1 MTEEDFLQESGSI
14 QPTLI
19 GVARR
24 YLHNKEDAEDI
35 VQDVLVKLWGMREDL
50 HRPMV
55 ALASVLT
62 RNLCIDHIRRHPVL
76 MELNAVKGENTAPV
90 NSQGEMIERMMKAME
105 HLPPKQQ
112 LILRLRHMNGMSF
125 AEISELT
132 GDSEANVRQILCRA
146 RQGVRTLY
154 IRNKNMSNK

>member
-1 MTEEDFLQESGSI
+1 MTAEEFKQEAESI
-14 QPTLI
+14 QGKLTMI
-19 GVARR
+19 AQR

-35 VQDVLVKLWGMREDL
+35 VQDVLVKLWGMCDEL

-62 RNLCIDHIRRHPVL
+62 RNLCIDHIRRHPTLV
-76 MELNAVKGENTAPV
+76 ELNAAQAQDTPSPNPQ
-90 NSQGEMIERMMKAME
+90 SEMIERMMRVVE

-125 AEISELT
+125 TEISQLT
-132 GDSEANVRQILCRA
+132 GDSEVNVRQILCRA
-146 RQGVRTLY
+146 RQGVKALY
-154 IRNKNMSNK
+154 GKDKNLSNK